1 MRALVQR
8 VARAEVRV
16 EGTSVGRIDRGLL
29 VLIGFGKGDREA
41 QLPKMADKLCALRI
55 FPDAEAKMN
64 LDVRAAGGQVL
75 LVSQF
80 TLYGDVRKGNRPSF
94 VEAADPVE
102 AEGWY
107 ALLGR
112 LLTERGL
119 IVQYGRFGAAMEV
132 ELIND
137 GPVTLMIEL

>member
-16 EGTSVGRIDRGLL
+16 EGRSVGHIEKGLL
-29 VLIGFGKGDREA
+29 VLIGFGKGDREEH
-41 QLPKMADKLCALRI
+41 LPKMADKLSALRI
-55 FPDAEAKMN
+55 FPDAEGKMN
-64 LDVRAAGGQVL
+64 LDVRDAEGQVL

-94 VEAADPVE
+94 VEAADPGE

-107 ALLGR
+107 TRLGR
-112 LLTERGL
+112 LLNERGL
-119 IVQYGRFGAAMEV
+119 VVEYGRFGAAMEV
-132 ELIND
+132 ELVND